1 MDIIQRILA
10 QLPEGVELKLRRV
23 ELKLRRNPIKDGAIV
38 ISLENKKKNYK
49 ISEEINS
56 LPVPVTDEKWIET
69 ITDLI
74 LLYNRNGPL

>member
-10 QLPEGVELKLRRV
+10 QLPEGVELKV
-23 ELKLRRNPIKDGAIV
+23 TIKNGAIV

-49 ISEEINS
+49 ISEGINS
-56 LPVPVTDEKWIET
+56 LPVTDEKWIET

-74 LLYNRNGPL
+74 LLYNRKGPL

>member
-74 LLYNRNGPL
+74 LLYNRKGPL